1 MKVCIFGAGSVSGM
15 AGARMARAGIDVTL
29 VARGAHLRAIQ
40 ANGLTIRDQEGGFTV
55 RPPATD
61 DTGALGVQDVVILGV
76 KAHTIAPALP
86 QILPLIG
93 PQTTVVPAIN
103 GIPWWYFHALPGPH
117 AGRSLNSVDCGGRIM
132 AAIDPA
138 RLLGCVV
145 YVATTIPE
153 PGVIEH
159 GSGGRYV
166 LGEPDGS
173 DSARRHA
180 VSSLFAAA
188 GLTAPLSPDIRT
200 EVWNKLWGNLS
211 GNPLSILTG
220 AHCSGL
226 VDDPDVADVMG
237 RMMRE
242 AKGVADAMGTRVD
255 LDVSARLAGFY
266 QVGPFQTSMQ
276 QDMAAGRPIELD
288 PILGSVIEL
297 AGLFDVP
304 VPLLQTVYS
313 MARQKAELAG
323 CYRPPGG

>member
-29 VARGAHLRAIQ
+29 VARGAHLRAIRDR
-40 ANGLTIRDQEGGFTV
+40 GLTVRDAAGDFTV
-55 RPPATD
+55 HPAATD
-61 DTGALGVQDVVILGV
+61 DTAGLGVQDVLVLGL

-86 QILPLIG
+86 QILPLVG
-93 PQTTVVPAIN
+93 PQTTVVPVIN
-103 GIPWWYFHALPGPH
+103 GIPWWYFHALPGRH
-117 AGRSLNSVDCGGRIM
+117 AGRSLDSVDFGGRIM

-138 RLLGCVV
+138 RVLGCVV
-145 YVATTIPE
+145 HVATTILE

-159 GSGGRYV
+159 GSGGRYI

-180 VSSLFAAA
+180 VSALFAAA
-188 GLTAPLSPDIRT
+188 GLQAPLSPDIRAD
-200 EVWNKLWGNLS
+200 VWTKLWGNLS

-226 VDDPDVADVMG
+226 VEDPDVAEVMD

-242 AKGVADAMGTRVD
+242 AKTVADAVGVRVE
-255 LDVSARLAGFY
+255 LDVAERLAGFHK
-266 QVGPFQTSMQ
+266 VGPFQTSMQ

-297 AGLFDVP
+297 AQLFEVP
-304 VPLLQTVYS
+304 VPLLEGVYAL
-313 MARQKAELAG
+313 ARQKAELAG
-323 CYRPPGG
+323 CYHPPGG